1 MIFVDYLIKLIFK
14 VNYLDMIEKN
24 IVIKYIYFKNKMD
37 NFCFFQIFIVK
48 MQDKRN
54 REINEANI

>member
-37 NFCFFQIFIVK
+37 NFCFF
-48 MQDKRN
+48 
-54 REINEANI
+54 